1 MIFIYTICMGF
12 LAAFMVFC
20 GFMAL
25 SWPGALIM
33 ALIAYDIVKRNVFA

>member
-1 MIFIYTICMGF
+1 MIFIYIICAGF
-12 LAAFMVFC
+12 LAGFMIFC

-33 ALIAYDIVKRNVFA
+33 ALIAIDIIKRNVFV